1 VISSEVSDKEI
12 MEATTIG
19 RQPATGRMQFSYT
32 LPLSGKEIKSEWFQ
46 ESSKTQGVLR
56 WCELVNQAIREE
68 REEGRAR
75 QKRLAAERRAETLA
89 SAPSVVLPPGVAS
102 PVPIPGMSTMPSP
115 TSVAQPLL
123 SDPRAFVQTQLEQA
137 RTEAAQWA
145 QQRATATDNWQR
157 ALEAVKQWTAVAQSL
172 GISATSPEP
181 SSGGVDR
188 IDFSE
193 EDSEP
198 CGTGTPGPAS

>member
-1 VISSEVSDKEI
+1 

-123 SDPRAFVQTQLEQA
+123 SDPRAYVSSQLEQA
-137 RTEAAQWA
+137 ERELSHWAGQKAAAQEH
-145 QQRATATDNWQR
+145 WQKAVETLR
-157 ALEAVKQWTAVAQSL
+157 QWEAVAHSL
-172 GISATSPEP
+172 GIS
-181 SSGGVDR
+181 SSNGGTQDGGVDR
-188 IDFSE
+188 IDFGE
-193 EDSEP
+193 ED
-198 CGTGTPGPAS
+198 